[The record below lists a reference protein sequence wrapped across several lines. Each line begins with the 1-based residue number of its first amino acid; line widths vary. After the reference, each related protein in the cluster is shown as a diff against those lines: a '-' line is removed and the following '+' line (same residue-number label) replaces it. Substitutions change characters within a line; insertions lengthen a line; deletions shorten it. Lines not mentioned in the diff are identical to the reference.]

1 MAVPTRRTETQ
12 HRPMQRWEPFREL
25 EELQERTLQR
35 LDRAWT
41 GDGEAG
47 VWAPL
52 ADRSPSR
59 RGLAAS
65 R

>member
-1 MAVPTRRTETQ
+1 
-12 HRPMQRWEPFREL
+12 MQRWEPFREL